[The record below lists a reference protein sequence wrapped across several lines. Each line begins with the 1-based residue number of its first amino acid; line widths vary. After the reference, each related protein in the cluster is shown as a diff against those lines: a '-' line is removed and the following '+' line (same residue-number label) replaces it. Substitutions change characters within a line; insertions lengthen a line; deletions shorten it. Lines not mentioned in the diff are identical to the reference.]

1 MTTHRLWLKR
11 IVGLFLLISLVGYY
25 LLLLS
30 NSQLYRDTFFHIG
43 RIYEIRYA
51 FQHFEFPNWLN
62 FQSFFWNR
70 ASC

>member
-30 NSQLYRDTFFHIG
+30 NSQLYRDTFFILVEYMRFDMLFSISNSQIG
-43 RIYEIRYA
+43 
-51 FQHFEFPNWLN
+51 
-62 FQSFFWNR
+62 
-70 ASC
+70 